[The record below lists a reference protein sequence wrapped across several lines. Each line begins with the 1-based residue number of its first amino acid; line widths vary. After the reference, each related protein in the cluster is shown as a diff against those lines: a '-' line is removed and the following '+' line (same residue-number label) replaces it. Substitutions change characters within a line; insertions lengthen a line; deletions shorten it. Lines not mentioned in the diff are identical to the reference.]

1 MDVAKSIAPALAG
14 AHGNEAFRL
23 NEVRGTRDS
32 GAEQNPNGAASH
44 ATKLP
49 LLSFIVVN
57 YNYGRFLE
65 TCVVSIMEQ
74 NYPNI
79 ECIVVDNASTD
90 ISASV
95 MERLARRY
103 PSLKILRNTE
113 NLGQNAACCRGFA
126 RSRGSYVAF
135 IDADDYL
142 LPFYAATHI
151 RAHLTIPSAV
161 GFTSGDMAQLV
172 DNTIVRG
179 NYLNRRWRQ
188 VKNSTVPASE
198 VGFSD
203 IADLSAA
210 LGTVFLESPE
220 FAADI
225 QVISRDFRDWAWAPT
240 SANVY
245 RRDAISLLAANPKLP
260 ELRFATDAYY
270 NFVVNALFSSAVIE
284 KPLAVYRIHGANYF
298 SARASMQTA
307 QTFNKGTDDGPRAA
321 FFALEYMLAE
331 YEKFLALSGH
341 AGVLSAALKTLK
353 KRANH
358 YNSFWAKFFPRLTRR
373 YFNYAVEGLKR
384 QFTGPSILECLA
396 SERNRKTPA
405 S

>member
-14 AHGNEAFRL
+14 AYGSEAFRL
-23 NEVRGTRDS
+23 NEIRGTRES
-32 GAEQNPNGAASH
+32 GAEQSPNCATSR

-90 ISASV
+90 VSASV

-103 PSLKILRNTE
+103 PSLEILRNTE
-113 NLGQNAACCRGFA
+113 NLGQNAACCLGLA

-151 RAHLTIPSAV
+151 RTHLTIPSAV

-188 VKNSTVPASE
+188 VKNSTVPANE

-203 IADLSAA
+203 ICDLSAA

-260 ELRFATDAYY
+260 ELKFATDAYY

-298 SARASMQTA
+298 SAREHA
-307 QTFNKGTDDGPRAA
+307 NRADIQQGHGRRSA
-321 FFALEYMLAE
+321 RR
-331 YEKFLALSGH
+331 FLRS
-341 AGVLSAALKTLK
+341 
-353 KRANH
+353 RI
-358 YNSFWAKFFPRLTRR
+358 
-373 YFNYAVEGLKR
+373 YACRV
-384 QFTGPSILECLA
+384 
-396 SERNRKTPA
+396 
-405 S
+405 